1 MAKGSRAKILKK
13 TDKTFANSTE
23 KMITFLELY
32 VEGGDPAKAWI
43 GAGYS
48 PSNTPIAMRTIRDN
62 FKLVEKLITNKIGRH
77 VPFAVNGVI
86 ELATNAKN
94 DAVKLKALQD
104 ILFRAG
110 YDRPMEIVT
119 SEKTADEMSNTE
131 LDTELTRLLARV
143 NNEAAEA
150 ATQKELH

>member
-1 MAKGSRAKILKK
+1 MAKASRAKILKK
-13 TDKTFANSTE
+13 TDKTFADTTE
-23 KMITFLELY
+23 KMIGFLELY
-32 VEGGDPAKAWI
+32 VENGDPKQSWLD
-43 GAGYS
+43 AGFS
-48 PSNTPIAMRTIRDN
+48 ASTQMTAMRHIRDN

-104 ILFRAG
+104 ILYRAG

-119 SEKTADEMSNTE
+119 SEKTADEMSNKE
-131 LDTELTRLLARV
+131 LDDELTRLLARV
-143 NNEAAEA
+143 NNEAE
-150 ATQKELH
+150 QKDLH